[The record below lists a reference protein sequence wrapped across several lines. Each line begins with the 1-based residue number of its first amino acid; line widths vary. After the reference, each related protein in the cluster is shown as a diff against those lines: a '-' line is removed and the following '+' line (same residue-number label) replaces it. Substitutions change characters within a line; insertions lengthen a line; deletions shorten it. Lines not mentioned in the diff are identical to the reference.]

1 MEGEQGVGGASL
13 YRYRKSGG
21 YWLTLLG
28 KYLVNP
34 DTRTLHMVDFIQQIP
49 IWQLWLVAAF
59 ILFALEVLTPGFILA
74 CFGVGALVAIPVAAL
89 GLSWLIQIIAFCVG
103 SLLALWLLQPLM
115 CRWFQSHDTKTGMDA
130 LIGRRVFVS
139 EEILPGDAG
148 GRVAVDGDS
157 WRAVAHGTTESIPA
171 GTEVRI
177 RGYQSLVLEVEPL
190 MPHH

>member
-1 MEGEQGVGGASL
+1 M
-13 YRYRKSGG
+13 
-21 YWLTLLG
+21 
-28 KYLVNP
+28 
-34 DTRTLHMVDFIQQIP
+34 
-49 IWQLWLVAAF
+49 
-59 ILFALEVLTPGFILA
+59 
-74 CFGVGALVAIPVAAL
+74 AIPVAAL
-89 GLSWLIQIIAFCVG
+89 GLSWLVQIIAFCVG

-115 CRWFQSHDTKTGMDA
+115 CRWFQTHDTKTGMDA

-157 WRAVAHGTTESIPA
+157 WRAVAHGTTEPIPA

-190 MPHH
+190 KPHH

>member
-1 MEGEQGVGGASL
+1 MGGASL

-89 GLSWLIQIIAFCVG
+89 GLSWLVQIIAFCVG

>member
-1 MEGEQGVGGASL
+1 
-13 YRYRKSGG
+13 
-21 YWLTLLG
+21 
-28 KYLVNP
+28 
-34 DTRTLHMVDFIQQIP
+34 MVDFIQQIP

-89 GLSWLIQIIAFCVG
+89 GLSWLVQIIAFCIG

-148 GRVAVDGDS
+148 GRVAVTAIAGEPS
-157 WRAVAHGTTESIPA
+157 HMGRQSPSPLAPRYVSEATRASYS
-171 GTEVRI
+171 R
-177 RGYQSLVLEVEPL
+177 
-190 MPHH
+190 